1 MNDLIQVQARPGRMM
16 FEIIVSLAVLII
28 KATWLML
35 PAYIAN
41 PTAVVFGGG
50 TPIDHGKNWKD
61 GRRIFGDGKTYRG
74 LIGGTACGIVTGLV
88 QMQIVSLENLGTF
101 TLAAIIS
108 LSSGALFGDIIKSFF
123 KRRLGYERGAK
134 FPIVDQLDF
143 VAGAWILTYAF
154 NPEWFTDNF
163 LSSPWIM
170 VTVLLLTPLL
180 HRLTNIIG
188 YYAKL
193 KKEPW

>member
-1 MNDLIQVQARPGRMM
+1 M
-16 FEIIVSLAVLII
+16 FELLASIIGFII
-28 KATWLML
+28 KASWLML

-50 TPIDHGKNWKD
+50 TPIDLGKKWKD
-61 GRRIFGDGKTYRG
+61 GRRIFGDGKTFRG
-74 LIGGTACGIVTGLV
+74 LIGGTVCGILIGLI
-88 QMQIVSLENLGTF
+88 QMQVTSLTFLGIF
-101 TLAAIIS
+101 TLLSIIT
-108 LSSGALFGDIIKSFF
+108 LSFGALLGDITKSFF
-123 KRRLGYERGAK
+123 KRRLGFERGAK
-134 FPIVDQLDF
+134 FPLVDQLDF

-154 NPEWFTDNF
+154 DPAWFSKNF
-163 LSSPWIM
+163 LAYPWIM
-170 VTVLLLTPLL
+170 VTVILFTPLL

>member
-1 MNDLIQVQARPGRMM
+1 M
-16 FEIIVSLAVLII
+16 FEILATIIGIII
-28 KATWLML
+28 KASWLML

-41 PTAVVFGGG
+41 PTAVIFGGG
-50 TPIDHGKNWKD
+50 TPIDLGKKWKD
-61 GRRIFGDGKTYRG
+61 RRRILGDGKTFRG
-74 LIGGTACGIVTGLV
+74 LLGGTACGIVLGLI
-88 QMQIVSLENLGTF
+88 QMQVTSFEFLGTF
-101 TLAAIIS
+101 TLIS
-108 LSSGALFGDIIKSFF
+108 IVTLSFGALLGDMIKSFF

-134 FPIVDQLDF
+134 FPLVDQLDF

-154 NPEWFTDNF
+154 DPVWFRDNF
-163 LSSPWIM
+163 LSYPWIM
-170 VTVLLLTPLL
+170 VTVILFTPLL

>member
-1 MNDLIQVQARPGRMM
+1 MFEKIPDIIGLLIQ
-16 FEIIVSLAVLII
+16 AV
-28 KATWLML
+28 WLML

-50 TPIDHGKNWKD
+50 KPVDLGRKWND
-61 GRRIFGDGKTYRG
+61 GRRIFGDGKTFRG
-74 LIGGTACGIVTGLV
+74 LLGGTASGVAVGLV
-88 QMQIVSLENLGTF
+88 QMQISSLQHLGTF
-101 TLAAIIS
+101 TFMPIFL
-108 LSSGALFGDIIKSFF
+108 LSSGALIGDMVKSFF

-134 FPIVDQLDF
+134 FPVVDQLDF
-143 VAGAWILTYAF
+143 VAGAWIITYAF
-154 NPEWFTDNF
+154 DPKWFSEHF
-163 LSSPWIM
+163 LSQPWIM
-170 VTVLLLTPLL
+170 VIVVLFTPLL

>member
-1 MNDLIQVQARPGRMM
+1 M
-16 FEIIVSLAVLII
+16 FEIFITIFWFII
-28 KATWLML
+28 KASWLML
-35 PAYIAN
+35 PAYMSN

-50 TPIDHGKNWKD
+50 TPIDLGKKWKD
-61 GRRIFGDGKTYRG
+61 GRRIFGDGKTFRG
-74 LIGGTACGIVTGLV
+74 LLGGTVCGIVLGLI
-88 QMQIVSLENLGTF
+88 QMQVTSLRFLGTF
-101 TLAAIIS
+101 TLISIIT
-108 LSSGALFGDIIKSFF
+108 LSFGALLGDMTKSFF

-134 FPIVDQLDF
+134 FLLVDQLDF

-154 NPEWFTDNF
+154 DPAWFSNNF
-163 LSSPWIM
+163 LAHPWIM
-170 VTVLLLTPLL
+170 VTVLLFTPLL

>member
-1 MNDLIQVQARPGRMM
+1 M
-16 FEIIVSLAVLII
+16 FEILATIFWLII
-28 KATWLML
+28 KASWLML

-50 TPIDHGKNWKD
+50 TPIDLGKKWKD
-61 GRRIFGDGKTYRG
+61 GRRIFGDGKTFRG
-74 LIGGTACGIVTGLV
+74 LLGGTACGIVLGLI
-88 QMQIVSLENLGTF
+88 QMQVTSLQFLGTF
-101 TLAAIIS
+101 TLVAIITLS
-108 LSSGALFGDIIKSFF
+108 LGALLGDVTKSFF

-134 FPIVDQLDF
+134 FPLVDQLDF
-143 VAGAWILTYAF
+143 VAGAWIFTYAF
-154 NPEWFTDNF
+154 NPVWFSDNF
-163 LSSPWIM
+163 LAEPWIM
-170 VTVLLLTPLL
+170 VTVILFTPLL

>member
-1 MNDLIQVQARPGRMM
+1 M
-16 FEIIVSLAVLII
+16 FEILATIFWLII
-28 KATWLML
+28 KASWLML

-41 PTAVVFGGG
+41 PTAVVFGGEA
-50 TPIDHGKNWKD
+50 PIDLGKKWKD
-61 GRRIFGDGKTYRG
+61 GRRIFGDGKTFRG
-74 LIGGTACGIVTGLV
+74 LIGGTACGVVLGLI
-88 QMQIVSLENLGTF
+88 QMQVTSLSFLGTF
-101 TLAAIIS
+101 TFLSIIT
-108 LSSGALFGDIIKSFF
+108 LSFGALLGDMTKSFF

-134 FPIVDQLDF
+134 FPLVDQLDF

-154 NPEWFTDNF
+154 DPAWFSDHF
-163 LSSPWIM
+163 LAYPWIM
-170 VTVLLLTPLL
+170 VTVILFTPLL